1 MGQAVHGML
10 KCCCF
15 CCGGRGRTNVKAH
28 ENRTRGRRAS
38 ALMHN
43 NMVKIT
49 QRADDA
55 ADMDV
60 EGQRL
65 AGVLTKV
72 RLAFDADS
80 KEYNGIRKLLV
91 EGMSVSNLDERVDAL
106 IAARQKNIDDDHKY
120 HKERK
125 KLLASMLEGAEQT
138 RKDKKKKK
146 KKKKHRHHK
155 NYTGKEG
162 DYMDDL
168 GVEARLVFQSKS

>member
-1 MGQAVHGML
+1 
-10 KCCCF
+10 
-15 CCGGRGRTNVKAH
+15 
-28 ENRTRGRRAS
+28 
-38 ALMHN
+38 MHN

-120 HKERK
+120 HKRSQG
-125 KLLASMLEGAEQT
+125 LP
-138 RKDKKKKK
+138 
-146 KKKKHRHHK
+146 
-155 NYTGKEG
+155 
-162 DYMDDL
+162 
-168 GVEARLVFQSKS
+168 